1 MALGTISF
9 EQEPISDTANVP
21 VITNWTPII
30 PYTTKQTDIT
40 DLFYFKFI
48 LEIRIDDASGTLLG
62 KIKQRPNGHATG
74 TTNVIGIFD
83 VRSIVNSQ
91 LEDTRQDQNDTT
103 KSIHTLGSNVAAK
116 IFSLNY
122 NQLKTIYVKAYQQYS
137 NSATEIPAEI
147 TTTTVND
154 TKRYIA
160 ASLPLQTPR
169 GTADFQTSTAFA
181 SYSINSSTS
190 KFLSDVED
198 SNVDFTRTSLVTG
211 LGSAQIKINY
221 VQSSDYHT
229 IAFVNGQVDF
239 SSKAAR
245 IGLKY
250 FDNTNSLLGTYFF
263 DNTNAN
269 GGAIPLT
276 GTTEVDTDAE
286 RLIYFGCGPANLQA
300 QSINTSARPSN
311 FSSYVYYVIFAVDN
325 TTGSNVIVSDSYYF
339 FKQSASCKEYKT
351 RRLAWRNSLGAYDY
365 FNFKMKSSQTVEVDK
380 NTYESMI
387 GNFNSDMYS
396 YDNTQ
401 RGKKVRKTT
410 AILKETINTEWISEQ
425 DANLLEGL
433 IKSTNVEIIE
443 NADTDFTEPVLI
455 TDKSFVR
462 KTTANDGI
470 KIKYTFNIEYANP
483 LNTNS

>member
-9 EQEPISDTANVP
+9 EQEPISDTATVP

-40 DLFYFKFI
+40 DLFYFKFV

-103 KSIHTLGSNVAAK
+103 KSIHTLGANVAAK
-116 IFSLNY
+116 LFSQNY
-122 NQLKTIYVKAYQQYS
+122 NQVKTIYVKAYQQFS
-137 NSATEIPAEI
+137 NSATEIPTEI

-160 ASLPLQTPR
+160 ASLPLQTAR

-181 SYSINSSTS
+181 SYSLETS
-190 KFLSDVED
+190 ARKFLSDVED
-198 SNVDFTRTSLVTG
+198 STIDFTRIPLITG
-211 LGSAQIKINY
+211 LSSAQRKINY
-221 VQSSDYHT
+221 VLSNDYHT
-229 IAFVNGQVDF
+229 IAFLNGEGDF
-239 SSKAAR
+239 ASKAGKLMIVYYNDA
-245 IGLKY
+245 
-250 FDNTNSLLGTYFF
+250 NSILATQYI

-276 GTTEVDTDAE
+276 GTTEVNTDAE
-286 RLIYFGCGPANLQA
+286 RLIYFGCGPANLEA
-300 QSINTSARPSN
+300 QSVNTSARPSA
-311 FSSYVYYVIFAVDN
+311 YPTYAYYYVRAVE
-325 TTGSNVIVSDSYYF
+325 TGSSNPMSDPYYF
-339 FKQSASCKEYKT
+339 FKQSASCKGYKM

-365 FNFKMKSSQTVEVDK
+365 YNFKMKSSQTVEVDK

-401 RGKKVRKTT
+401 RGKKVRSTT

-470 KIKYTFNIEYANP
+470 KIQYTLNIEYANP

>member
-9 EQEPISDTANVP
+9 EQEPISDTATVP

-40 DLFYFKFI
+40 DLFYFKFV

-103 KSIHTLGSNVAAK
+103 KSIHTLGANVAAEP
-116 IFSLNY
+116 FSQNY
-122 NQLKTIYVKAYQQYS
+122 NQVKTIFVKAYQQFS
-137 NSATEIPAEI
+137 NSATEIPTEI

-154 TKRYIA
+154 TKKYIA
-160 ASLPLQTPR
+160 ASLPLQTAR

-181 SYSINSSTS
+181 SYSLDGATK

-198 SNVDFTRTSLVTG
+198 STIDFTRTPLITG
-211 LGSAQIKINY
+211 LSSSQRRINY
-221 VQSSDYHT
+221 VLSDDYHT
-229 IAFVNGQVDF
+229 IAFLNGESDF
-239 SSKAAR
+239 ASKAAR
-245 IGLKY
+245 LMIVYYNNANSVLATKY
-250 FDNTNSLLGTYFF
+250 I

-276 GTTEVDTDAE
+276 GTTEVNTDAE
-286 RLIYFGCGPANLQA
+286 RLVYFGCGPANLEA
-300 QSINTSARPSN
+300 QSVDTSARPSA
-311 FSSYVYYVIFAVDN
+311 YPTYAYYYVRAVETSSAN
-325 TTGSNVIVSDSYYF
+325 PMSDAYYF
-339 FKQSASCKEYKT
+339 FKQSANCKGYKM

>member
-1 MALGTISF
+1 MALGTITF
-9 EQEPISDTANVP
+9 EQEPISDSATVP
-21 VITNWTPII
+21 VITNWTPLI
-30 PYTTKQTDIT
+30 PYTTQQTSIS
-40 DLFYFKFI
+40 DLFYFKFV

-62 KIKQRPNGHATG
+62 KIKLRPNGHATG
-74 TTNVIGIFD
+74 TTDVIGIFD

-91 LEDTRQDQNDTT
+91 LEDTIQDQNDTT
-103 KSIHTLGSNVAAK
+103 KSIHTLGANVAAK
-116 IFSLNY
+116 PFSLNY
-122 NQLKTIYVKAYQQYS
+122 NQVKTIFVKAYQQFS
-137 NSATEIPAEI
+137 SSATEIPTEN

-154 TKRYIA
+154 TKKYIA
-160 ASLPLQTPR
+160 ASLPLQTAR

-181 SYSINSSTS
+181 SYSLDGATK

-198 SNVDFTRTSLVTG
+198 STIDFTRTSLVTG
-211 LGSAQIKINY
+211 LGSTQKRINY
-221 VQSSDYHT
+221 VLSTDYHT
-229 IAFVNGQVDF
+229 IAFLNGEGDF
-239 SSKAAR
+239 ASKGAR
-245 IGLKY
+245 LMIQFY
-250 FDNTNSLLGTYFF
+250 NSANSLLATQYI

-276 GTTEVDTDAE
+276 GTTEVNTDVE
-286 RLIYFGCGPANLQA
+286 RLIFFGCGPANLQA
-300 QSINTSARPSN
+300 QSVNTSARPSA
-311 FSSYVYYVIFAVDN
+311 YPTYAYYVVRAVETSSAN
-325 TTGSNVIVSDSYYF
+325 PMSDAYYF
-339 FKQSASCKEYKT
+339 FKQSASCKGYKM

-365 FNFKMKSSQTVEVDK
+365 FNFKMKSSQTVEVNK

-387 GNFNSDMYS
+387 GNFNGGMYS

-401 RGKKVRKTT
+401 RGKKVRSTT

-470 KIKYTFNIEYANP
+470 KIQYTLNIEYANS

>member
-9 EQEPISDTANVP
+9 EQEPISDTATVP
-21 VITNWTPII
+21 VITNWTPLI
-30 PYTTKQTDIT
+30 PYTTKQTDISS
-40 DLFYFKFI
+40 LFYFKFV

-62 KIKQRPNGHATG
+62 KIKLRPNGYATG
-74 TTNVIGIFD
+74 TSNVIGIFD

-103 KSIHTLGSNVAAK
+103 KSIHKLGANVAAK
-116 IFSLNY
+116 PFSLNY
-122 NQLKTIYVKAYQQYS
+122 NQVKTIYVKAYQQFS
-137 NSATEIPAEI
+137 SSATEIPTES

-160 ASLPLQTPR
+160 ASLPLQTAR

-181 SYSINSSTS
+181 SYSLDGATK

-198 SNVDFTRTSLVTG
+198 STINFTRTTLVTG
-211 LGSAQIKINY
+211 LASTQRRINY
-221 VQSSDYHT
+221 VLSDDYHT
-229 IAFVNGQVDF
+229 IAFLNGEGDF
-239 SSKAAR
+239 ASKGAKLMIKFYNYA
-245 IGLKY
+245 
-250 FDNTNSLLGTYFF
+250 NSLLATQYI

-276 GTTEVDTDAE
+276 GTSQVNTDVE
-286 RLIYFGCGPANLQA
+286 RLIYFGCGPANLEA
-300 QSINTSARPSN
+300 QSVNTSARPSA
-311 FSSYVYYVIFAVDN
+311 YPTYAYYTVTAVE
-325 TTGSNVIVSDSYYF
+325 TGSSDPMSDFYYF
-339 FKQSASCKEYKT
+339 FKQSASCKGYKM

-387 GNFNSDMYS
+387 GNFNSSMYS

-401 RGKKVRKTT
+401 RGKKVRKTN

-462 KTTANDGI
+462 KNTANDGI
-470 KIKYTFNIEYANP
+470 KILYTLNIEYANP

>member
-9 EQEPISDTANVP
+9 EQEPISDTATVP

-103 KSIHTLGSNVAAK
+103 KSIHTLGANVAAK
-116 IFSLNY
+116 PFSQNY
-122 NQLKTIYVKAYQQYS
+122 NQVKTIYVKAYQQFS
-137 NSATEIPAEI
+137 SSATEIPTES

-160 ASLPLQTPR
+160 ASLPLQTAR

-181 SYSINSSTS
+181 SYSLETS
-190 KFLSDVED
+190 ARKFLSEVED
-198 SNVDFTRTSLVTG
+198 STIDFTRTPLITG
-211 LGSAQIKINY
+211 LSSAQRRINY
-221 VQSSDYHT
+221 VQSDDYHT
-229 IAFVNGQVDF
+229 IAFLNGEGDF
-239 SSKAAR
+239 ASKAGKLMIVYYNNANNVLATQY
-245 IGLKY
+245 I
-250 FDNTNSLLGTYFF
+250 

-276 GTTEVDTDAE
+276 GTTEVNTDAE
-286 RLIYFGCGPANLQA
+286 RLIYFGCGPANLEA
-300 QSINTSARPSN
+300 QSVNTSARPSA
-311 FSSYVYYVIFAVDN
+311 YPTYAYYYVRAVE
-325 TTGSNVIVSDSYYF
+325 TGSSNPMSDAYYF
-339 FKQSASCKEYKT
+339 FKQSASCKGYKM

-387 GNFNSDMYS
+387 GNYNSDMYS

-401 RGKKVRKTT
+401 RGKKVRSTT

-470 KIKYTFNIEYANP
+470 KIKYTLNIEYANP

>member
-1 MALGTISF
+1 MALGTITF
-9 EQEPISDTANVP
+9 EQEPISDSATVP
-21 VITNWTPII
+21 VITNWTPLI
-30 PYTTKQTDIT
+30 PYTTQQTSIS
-40 DLFYFKFI
+40 DLFYFKFV

-62 KIKQRPNGHATG
+62 KIKLRPNGHATG
-74 TTNVIGIFD
+74 TTDVIGIFD
-83 VRSIVNSQ
+83 VRTIVNSQ

-103 KSIHTLGSNVAAK
+103 KSIHTLGANVAAK
-116 IFSLNY
+116 PFSQNY
-122 NQLKTIYVKAYQQYS
+122 NQVKTIYVKAYQQFS
-137 NSATEIPAEI
+137 SSATEIPAES

-160 ASLPLQTPR
+160 ASLPLQTAR

-181 SYSINSSTS
+181 SYSLDGAAK

-198 SNVDFTRTSLVTG
+198 STIDFTRTPLVTG
-211 LGSAQIKINY
+211 LASGQRRINY
-221 VQSSDYHT
+221 VLSDDYHT
-229 IAFVNGQVDF
+229 IAFLNGEGDF
-239 SSKAAR
+239 ASKGAKLMIRFYNFA
-245 IGLKY
+245 
-250 FDNTNSLLGTYFF
+250 NSLLATQYI

-276 GTTEVDTDAE
+276 GTTEVNTDVE

-300 QSINTSARPSN
+300 QSVNTSARPSA
-311 FSSYVYYVIFAVDN
+311 YPTYAYYAV
-325 TTGSNVIVSDSYYF
+325 TAVETGSSNPMSDSYYF
-339 FKQSASCKEYKT
+339 FKQSASCKGYKM

-401 RGKKVRKTT
+401 RGKKVRSTT